1 MVNGQEIIRL
11 FEQFSPK
18 ALAVEGDKIGLQIGT
33 LNKKIK
39 NVMVTLDVLEE
50 TVDEAIAKN
59 VDLIIAH
66 HPPVFRPL
74 KNIVTDQPGGRLIE
88 KCIKHDIAVYAAHT
102 NLDVAD
108 GGVNDMLAD
117 ALGLE
122 ETKVLVPTYAESLKK
137 LAVYVPKEYEEKVRK
152 ALGDAGAGHIGAYS
166 HCAFSSEG
174 IGSFRPLED
183 ANPFI
188 GQAGEL
194 ERVQEVRIETV
205 YPSGIE
211 KTVLAAMK
219 KAHPYEEVAFDIY
232 PVEQSPLQKGLGRIG
247 KLKEEMTLADFARHV
262 KEKLQANGA
271 RMVGNPDAKVKKVAV
286 LGGDGNKYIY
296 DAKRM
301 GADVYVTG
309 DLYFHTAHD
318 ALAIGLNVVDPGHY
332 AEQIMKQGVTKK
344 LTEMCTEKKYDVS
357 IFPSET
363 NTNPFAFFFDFTL
376 GNIFCSGTS

>member
-1 MVNGQEIIRL
+1 MGKLVNGQEIIRL

-232 PVEQSPLQKGLGRIG
+232 PVEQSPLQKGL
-247 KLKEEMTLADFARHV
+247 
-262 KEKLQANGA
+262 
-271 RMVGNPDAKVKKVAV
+271 
-286 LGGDGNKYIY
+286 DGS
-296 DAKRM
+296 
-301 GADVYVTG
+301 
-309 DLYFHTAHD
+309 
-318 ALAIGLNVVDPGHY
+318 
-332 AEQIMKQGVTKK
+332 
-344 LTEMCTEKKYDVS
+344 VS
-357 IFPSET
+357 
-363 NTNPFAFFFDFTL
+363 
-376 GNIFCSGTS
+376 

>member
-1 MVNGQEIIRL
+1 MGKLVNGQEMIQL

-18 ALAVEGDKIGLQIGT
+18 SLAVEGDKIGLQIGT
-33 LNKKIK
+33 LNKNVK

-108 GGVNDMLAD
+108 GGVNDMLAE

-122 ETKVLVPTYAESLKK
+122 ATKVLVPTYEEPLKK
-137 LAVYVPKEYEEKVRK
+137 LAVYVPKDYEEQVRT
-152 ALGDAGAGHIGAYS
+152 ALGNAGAGHIGAYS

-174 IGSFRPLED
+174 VGSFRPLEE

-188 GQAGEL
+188 GQSGKL
-194 ERVQEVRIETV
+194 ERVEEVRIETV
-205 YPSGIE
+205 YPSSLE
-211 KTVLAAMK
+211 KAVLTAMK
-219 KAHPYEEVAFDIY
+219 KAHPYEEVAYDIY
-232 PVEQSPLQKGLGRIG
+232 PVEQKPLQKGLGRIG
-247 KLKEEMTLADFARHV
+247 TLKEEMTLADFARHV
-262 KEKLQANGA
+262 KERLHANGA
-271 RMVGNPDAKVKKVAV
+271 RMVGKPDAKVKKVAV

-296 DAKRM
+296 AAKRM

-318 ALAIGLNVVDPGHY
+318 AMALGLNVVDPGHY
-332 AEQIMKQGVTKK
+332 AEHIMKQGVAQK
-344 LTEMCTEKKYDVS
+344 LSEMCAEKKYEVC

-363 NTNPFAFFFDFTL
+363 DTNPFVFL
-376 GNIFCSGTS
+376 

>member
-1 MVNGQEIIRL
+1 MVKSINGNEIIQL

-18 ALAVEGDKIGLQIGT
+18 SFAVEGDKIGLQIGT

-50 TVDEAIAKN
+50 TVDEAIEKN

-74 KNIVTDQPGGRLIE
+74 KHVITDQPGGRLIE

-108 GGVNDMLAD
+108 GGVNDMLAE
-117 ALGLE
+117 ALGLK
-122 ETKVLVPTYAESLKK
+122 ETKVLVPTYEEPLKK
-137 LAVYVPKEYEEKVRK
+137 LAVYVPTDYEEQVRT

-166 HCAFSSEG
+166 HCAFSAEG
-174 IGSFRPLED
+174 VGSFRPLEEAD
-183 ANPFI
+183 PFI
-188 GQAGEL
+188 GESGKL
-194 ERVQEVRIETV
+194 ERVEEVRVETV

-211 KTVLAAMK
+211 KAVIKAMK
-219 KAHPYEEVAFDIY
+219 KAHPYEEVAFDIF
-232 PVEQSPLQKGLGRIG
+232 PVEQTPLQKGLGRIG
-247 KLKEEMTLADFARHV
+247 ELQEEMTLQEFARHV

-271 RMVGNPDAKVKKVAV
+271 RMVGKPDAKVKKVAV
-286 LGGDGNKYIY
+286 LGGDGNKYIHQ
-296 DAKRM
+296 AKRM

-318 ALAIGLNVVDPGHY
+318 AMMIGLNVVDPGHY
-332 AEQIMKQGVTKK
+332 AEQIMKDGVTKK
-344 LTEMCTEKKYDVS
+344 LSAMCEKKKYDVA

-363 NTNPFAFFFDFTL
+363 NTNPFAF
-376 GNIFCSGTS
+376 I

>member
-1 MVNGQEIIRL
+1 MTKTINGHEIIQL

-18 ALAVEGDKIGLQIGT
+18 SYAVEGDKIGLQIGT
-33 LNKKIK
+33 LNKTVS

-74 KNIVTDQPGGRLIE
+74 KHVITDQPGGRLIE

-108 GGVNDMLAD
+108 GGVNDMLAE
-117 ALGLE
+117 ALELKN
-122 ETKVLVPTYAESLKK
+122 TKVLVPTYEEPLKK
-137 LAVYVPKEYEEKVRK
+137 LAVYVPKDYEEQVRA

-174 IGSFRPLED
+174 VGSFKPLSEAD
-183 ANPFI
+183 PFI
-188 GQAGEL
+188 GERGEL
-194 ERVQEVRIETV
+194 ERVEEVRIETV

-211 KTVLAAMK
+211 KSVIKAMNE
-219 KAHPYEEVAFDIY
+219 AHPYEEVAFDIY
-232 PVEQSPLQKGLGRIG
+232 PVEQSPLRKGLGRIG
-247 KLKEEMTLADFARHV
+247 ELNEEMTLEAFARYV
-262 KEKLQANGA
+262 KEKLEANGA
-271 RMVGNPDAKVKKVAV
+271 RMVGKSDAKVKKVAV
-286 LGGDGNKYIY
+286 LGGDGNKYIHH
-296 DAKRM
+296 AKRM

-318 ALAIGLNVVDPGHY
+318 AMMIGLNVVDPGHY
-332 AEQIMKQGVTKK
+332 AEQIMKNGVAKK
-344 LTEMCTEKKYDVS
+344 LTAMCRKKKYNVAV
-357 IFPSET
+357 FPSDT
-363 NTNPFAFFFDFTL
+363 NTNPFTFL
-376 GNIFCSGTS
+376 